1 MIIAIDGPAG
11 SGKSTIAKMLAEKLK
26 FQYIDTGAMY
36 RAVTFAFI
44 DKLEQKND
52 FSLSEKL
59 VNKEQHEKQIV
70 NELLGTLKIEL
81 DGSKV
86 FLNSEDISAQIRTPL
101 VSANVAEVAAMAAV
115 RENLVEQQ
123 RELGLRRDCVMDG
136 RDIGTV
142 VFPNAELKIFLT
154 ASAEVRARRRLK
166 EFTAQGANIV
176 FDDLVAEI
184 KDRDRKDMER
194 EVSPLMKADD
204 AIEINSDDL
213 SIEEVLE
220 KISSLAA

>member
-44 DKLEQKND
+44 DKLEQKKD

-59 VNKEQHEKQIV
+59 VNKEQHEMQIV

-115 RENLVEQQ
+115 REHLVEQQ

-220 KISSLAA
+220 KIRSLAA